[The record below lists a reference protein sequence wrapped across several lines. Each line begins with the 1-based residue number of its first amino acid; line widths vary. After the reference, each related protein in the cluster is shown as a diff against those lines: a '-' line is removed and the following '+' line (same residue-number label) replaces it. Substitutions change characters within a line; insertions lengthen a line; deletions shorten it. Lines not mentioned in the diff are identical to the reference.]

1 MVRQTNILT
10 DRQKIN
16 NMFRRT
22 NRQTNI
28 QTDKQ
33 TILYEINNVHNT
45 HKKTDNL
52 KTEILLIEK
61 IFFIY

>member
-1 MVRQTNILT
+1 
-10 DRQKIN
+10 
-16 NMFRRT
+16 MFRRT

-45 HKKTDNL
+45 HKKTDKLNAAL
-52 KTEILLIEK
+52 QKNEHCDVKKSFLFYSINVCS
-61 IFFIY
+61 